1 MKANHDLSTW
11 FSRVVGGGT
20 TRRWSQPR
28 NSRQGRLPLRCSARW
43 VSLAWGLVACGL
55 NGRAEL
61 LVYYTFDVA
70 GPRISNHG
78 SLGPTAELRMYDG
91 IGVNA
96 ELRTDESGG
105 WRGRALRLAPT
116 HGEFGSFAHS
126 LPLALKL
133 TSGLTITGWV
143 RLNEWR
149 AGAFILRNAHQ
160 ANGFNLLLGEN
171 GALVLSVSGTD
182 VASAAGS
189 FPIQEWIFF
198 AATWSLGREGAGVVA
213 FYRGV
218 SSSDSRLVA
227 VGHGVGGE
235 SMGDAGVAL
244 ILGNSGNKDHP
255 LHGLIDDLRIYNEA
269 LDIEQLEAVRK
280 SAAP

>member
-1 MKANHDLSTW
+1 L
-11 FSRVVGGGT
+11 
-20 TRRWSQPR
+20 
-28 NSRQGRLPLRCSARW
+28 
-43 VSLAWGLVACGL
+43 LAWGFVACGL
-55 NGRAEL
+55 NGSAEL
-61 LVYYTFDVA
+61 LIHYTFDES
-70 GPRISNHG
+70 GPCISNHG

-105 WRGRALRLAPT
+105 WRSRALRLAPT

-133 TSGLTITGWV
+133 TRGLTITGWI
-143 RLNEWR
+143 RLTEWR
-149 AGAFILRNAHQ
+149 GGAFILRNAHQ

-171 GALVLSVSGTD
+171 GALVLSISGTE

-198 AATWSLGREGAGVVA
+198 AATWSPSREGAGVVA

-218 SSSDSRLVA
+218 PSSDSRLVA

-235 SMGDAGVAL
+235 SVGDAGVAL

-255 LHGLIDDLRIYNEA
+255 LHGSIDNFRIYNEA
-269 LDIEQLEAVRK
+269 LDIEQLETVRK